1 MNSSPESTAE
11 PFPAAPPSFADVA
24 AAAERL
30 AGHAVG
36 TPLLSSPALDRR
48 VGGRV
53 RRKGG
58 TMALDLLTPVT

>member
-11 PFPAAPPSFADVA
+11 PFQASLPNFADVE

-30 AGHAVG
+30 AGHAVA

-48 VGGRV
+48 VG
-53 RRKGG
+53 
-58 TMALDLLTPVT
+58 